1 MSRRNGETGN
11 FWRQLSG
18 AQLSAFPFLA
28 GLSSAHLLSLLAAQV
43 ENMRWLLLY
52 QARPSKMMGGGG
64 GRGKRAWCMGH
75 GAWGMADKGYVL
87 GPGFLPTI
95 CHMPYAICHSRMH
108 MHINFVAFQVLHT
121 SAELGD

>member
-64 GRGKRAWCMGH
+64 WPGKTGVVH
-75 GAWGMADKGYVL
+75 GAWGL
-87 GPGFLPTI
+87 GHGRQRLRSWAGLPAYN
-95 CHMPYAICHSRMH
+95 MPYAICHMP
-108 MHINFVAFQVLHT
+108 
-121 SAELGD
+121 